1 MEVVECPSRADTV
14 RIFVPAA
21 INRLAFVCPCGIIRT
36 NQKSPV
42 VLGDFG
48 ICPYSFSVKKA
59 PKSGLSEGV
68 KNDELP

>member
-1 MEVVECPSRADTV
+1 
-14 RIFVPAA
+14 
-21 INRLAFVCPCGIIRT
+21 
-36 NQKSPV
+36 V

-59 PKSGLSEGV
+59 PKSGLSEGG